1 MIGTA
6 ISIAIEITGKIIASA
21 VLNPLERITDDETQR
36 VTDDNVERIID

>member
-21 VLNPLERITDDETQR
+21 ISPFARLADDGVDR